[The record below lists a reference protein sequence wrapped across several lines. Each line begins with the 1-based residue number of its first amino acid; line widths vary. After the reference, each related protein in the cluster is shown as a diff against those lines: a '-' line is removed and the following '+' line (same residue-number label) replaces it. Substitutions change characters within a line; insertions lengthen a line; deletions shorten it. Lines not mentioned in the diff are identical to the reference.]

1 MNMIYENRWRWVVLS
16 GYTLIAMSSQIIWL
30 NFAGIAVPQMVS
42 LFHTNLTMIGLMAA
56 IWPLIFIPLSIPA
69 GFIVDKYGFKLA
81 VSIGGALLA
90 LFSWLRLFASTNF
103 YLLLLFQ
110 SLAGTS
116 QPFIYNG
123 ITKLA
128 NNWFPENEQTLANG
142 IGTMGQIIGMVLAL
156 VITPIMV
163 PEPSFH
169 DLILNIITFSLI
181 VTISLLFFSLSLRR
195 ASHQLREELVR
206 SSRSRA
212 SVLK

>member
-1 MNMIYENRWRWVVLS
+1 
-16 GYTLIAMSSQIIWL
+16 
-30 NFAGIAVPQMVS
+30 
-42 LFHTNLTMIGLMAA
+42 MIGLMAA